1 MAKERKDLEDEKKQL
16 TRSNALMAKELK
28 ELQEAI
34 LSMLQSSEGDIL
46 EEVELIDT
54 LERSRDKSLEINQK
68 MEAQKSTE
76 ATIDDMR
83 NQYRPV
89 AFRGATLFFCAAAL
103 AAVDPMYQ
111 YLLHW

>member
-83 NQYRPV
+83 NQYQPV